1 MGSAEKPTKRPGF
14 GAIGASLLL
23 ALAAGGLTAADQRV
37 WVGRFGEAGLDGW
50 QTKVFDGHTA
60 YRVVAE
66 DGRRVLRADSDGTA
80 SGLYREI
87 EVDLSETPYLHWSW
101 RVPADLGEPDE
112 RSRAGDDYPAR
123 VYVIFSGGLAFW
135 ATETINY
142 VWSSSQQPGAT
153 WTNAFTDQARM
164 LAVRGEGDN
173 TGRWY
178 HERRNVAA
186 DYRRLFGEAP
196 PATVDAVAVMT
207 DTDNTGKQARAFYG
221 DIYFA
226 AEPR

>member
-1 MGSAEKPTKRPGF
+1 MTLV
-14 GAIGASLLL
+14 GAAVALMAG
-23 ALAAGGLTAADQRV
+23 ALAWAAERV
-37 WVGRFGEAGLDGW
+37 WVARFGAEGLAGW
-50 QTKVFDGHTA
+50 QTKVFDGRTG
-60 YRVVAE
+60 YRLVNE
-66 DGRRVLRADSDGTA
+66 DGRRVLRADSEGTA

-87 EVDLSETPYLHWSW
+87 AVDLSETPYLHWSW
-101 RVPADLGEPDE
+101 KVPADLGEPDE
-112 RSRAGDDYPAR
+112 RSRSGDDYPAR

-142 VWSSSQQPGAT
+142 VWSSSQGRGAT

-164 LAVRGEGDN
+164 VAVRGEGDA
-173 TGRWY
+173 TGRWR

-207 DTDNTGKQARAFYG
+207 DTDNTGKRARAFYG

-226 AEPR
+226 AD